1 MNEEFGESYSE
12 VLRRDL
18 HLQELEDRTADQ
30 ALADGDNPKDI
41 WLAICKSQQVPKS
54 RWTGKPM
61 VKKNRD
67 TH

>member
-18 HLQELEDRTADQ
+18 HLQELDDKTPDQ
-30 ALADGDNPKDI
+30 ALANGDSPKDI
-41 WLAICKSQQVPKS
+41 WLAICRSQQVPKS
-54 RWTGKPM
+54 RWAGKPV

-67 TH
+67 TQ